1 MSDILF
7 VITGIAVGFASLCL
21 LAWALYALT
30 VLFSLVFKASRRN
43 KPMSAVDYG
52 ALSAEIDNIAAN
64 VQKVAAELA
73 NATATANQMT
83 QLQAELSTANA
94 SLAQAQADLA
104 SSQSAVGDLTA
115 KLKAADDALA
125 AALPAPAPAA

>member
-1 MSDILF
+1 MPLTAAAISIGKPMNVLSAFIRLF
-7 VITGIAVGFASLCL
+7 
-21 LAWALYALT
+21 
-30 VLFSLVFKASRRN
+30 RRN
-43 KPMSAVDYG
+43 NPMSAVDFS

-73 NATATANQMT
+73 NATATANQVT